1 MIVAGARVEHTSVEY
16 TGNSFDAD
24 AETYAAKTGTNSYL
38 NILPSLHV
46 RYEYNPALI
55 IRMAYTNTI
64 ARPNYYNLVPY
75 QLFSQDDDEITL
87 GNPDLKATTS
97 SNLDLMA
104 EYYFESVGIFS
115 GGIFHKN
122 IQNFIY
128 DYILRGANVPLINGV
143 QYARYTQPRNGA
155 EATIT
160 GMEFGFQ
167 RQLDFLPGI
176 LGNTSL
182 YLNYTNTGSNVPSVP
197 TDDTD
202 RIDAALPGTA
212 EHMFNAS
219 LSYEDSK
226 LSARVSVNYTSAYID
241 SYGVSEFYDRYYDTQ
256 TFVDF
261 NAAYKI
267 TPQLR
272 MFAELNNITNQPLRY
287 YQGISER
294 TMQSEFYNMRMNV
307 GLKWDL

>member
-1 MIVAGARVEHTSVEY
+1 
-16 TGNSFDAD
+16 
-24 AETYAAKTGTNSYL
+24 
-38 NILPSLHV
+38 
-46 RYEYNPALI
+46 
-55 IRMAYTNTI
+55 
-64 ARPNYYNLVPY
+64 
-75 QLFSQDDDEITL
+75 
-87 GNPDLKATTS
+87 
-97 SNLDLMA
+97 
-104 EYYFESVGIFS
+104 
-115 GGIFHKN
+115 
-122 IQNFIY
+122 
-128 DYILRGANVPLINGV
+128 V

-197 TDDTD
+197 TDDTV

-226 LSARVSVNYTSAYID
+226 LSARISVNYTSAYID

-261 NAAYKI
+261 NASYKI

>member
-1 MIVAGARVEHTSVEY
+1 
-16 TGNSFDAD
+16 
-24 AETYAAKTGTNSYL
+24 
-38 NILPSLHV
+38 
-46 RYEYNPALI
+46 
-55 IRMAYTNTI
+55 
-64 ARPNYYNLVPY
+64 
-75 QLFSQDDDEITL
+75 
-87 GNPDLKATTS
+87 
-97 SNLDLMA
+97 
-104 EYYFESVGIFS
+104 
-115 GGIFHKN
+115 
-122 IQNFIY
+122 
-128 DYILRGANVPLINGV
+128 
-143 QYARYTQPRNGA
+143 
-155 EATIT
+155 
-160 GMEFGFQ
+160 
-167 RQLDFLPGI
+167 
-176 LGNTSL
+176 
-182 YLNYTNTGSNVPSVP
+182 
-197 TDDTD
+197 
-202 RIDAALPGTA
+202 
-212 EHMFNAS
+212 MFNAS